1 MEQLMSYNKKH
12 NKIKNTGILFELL
25 TRQITVDVL
34 NNEKNSSAIKIL
46 KEFFNANTELG
57 KENQLYKVLIEKKY
71 KSATHSEILI
81 EAVIKSRRK
90 LSNRRLRNEKYN
102 LIKEIKTVFNPKDFF
117 NTKLPNY
124 KVLASIY
131 NIFEGESA
139 RNDYGPVVQTDSKV
153 VVMENITHQTS
164 SDIKKSKNKP
174 FSSYKSQEEDIRL
187 LTYQLL
193 VDKFNKKYISLNESQ
208 RNLLREYINNLSNTN
223 SLREFIDAEVIKIRN
238 VLSKHLN
245 KVNDKITKIKLTEA
259 INHTETATGGTH
271 VKDSHVVSLMRYYE
285 LVKELENVHE
295 DK

>member
-1 MEQLMSYNKKH
+1 MSYNKKH

-34 NNEKNSSAIKIL
+34 NNEKDSSSIKIL

-57 KENQLYKVLIEKKY
+57 KENELYKILTEKKY
-71 KSATHSEILI
+71 KSAKHSEILI
-81 EAVIKSRRK
+81 EAVIKNRRK

-102 LIKEIKTVFNPKDFF
+102 LIKEIKRSYDTKDFF

-139 RNDYGPVVQTDSKV
+139 RESYGPVIETDSKV
-153 VVMENITHQTS
+153 VVMENITNQS
-164 SDIKKSKNKP
+164 SNKSKNLSEK
-174 FSSYKSQEEDIRL
+174 SYKSYETQEEDIRL

-193 VDKFNKKYISLNESQ
+193 VDKFNKKYSNLNESQ

-223 SLREFIDAEVIKIRN
+223 SLREFIDAEVIKVRK
-238 VLSKHLN
+238 VLSQHLN
-245 KVNDKITKIKLTEA
+245 RVDDKITKIKLTEA
-259 INHTETATGGTH
+259 IAHTDSATGGKR

-285 LVKELENVHE
+285 LVKELKNVHE

>member
-1 MEQLMSYNKKH
+1 MSYNKKH

-81 EAVIKSRRK
+81 EAVIKNRRK

-193 VDKFNKKYISLNESQ
+193 VDKFNEKYSNLNESQ